1 METVRREPDDLLQEM
16 REKSRSERIIP
27 VGDFFDNLQGS
38 YYNESILGRMNQDS
52 QSLIRNFS
60 IIAHIDHGKSTLADR
75 FLEATGAITARE
87 FREQI
92 LDAMDLERERGITI
106 KAHAVAIRY
115 QAKDGKTY
123 ALHLIDTPGHVD
135 FTYEVSRSLAAC
147 EGALLLVDAT
157 QGVQAQT
164 IANVNL
170 AMANHLTIIPV
181 INKIDLASA
190 DVEGTTHQISE
201 ILALDASDA
210 MRVSAKEGRGVNEV
224 LEAIVSR
231 IPPPSG
237 DPGKP
242 LKALIFDS
250 WFDNYQGVIVLTRI
264 VDGAVKPGMK
274 IKVMSND
281 RTFEV
286 MEVGQFTPKRT
297 KTGQLL
303 TGEVGYLCANMK
315 EVADVKIGDT
325 ITDAG
330 HSTDQP
336 FPGYKEVKPL
346 VFCGLYSTDTAKYED
361 LRDALLKLRLN
372 DSSFV
377 YEPETSLALGFGF
390 RCGFLGLLHMEIIQE
405 RLEREYELTLI
416 TTAPT
421 VVYRIMTTK
430 GEVLEIDN
438 PAKLPPPGSIEVFEE
453 PYILATLIAPERY
466 AGSLIQLCQERRGV
480 QRSMQYLDPTR
491 VMVTYELPLNEV
503 ILDFFDKLKSKT
515 QGYASLDY
523 ELLGYRESELVKLDI
538 LLNGEAIDA
547 LSFITHRDRSYQRGR
562 QLAEKMKELIPKQM
576 FEIAIQAAIGNKVI
590 ARETIGALKKNVTAK
605 CYGGDISRKRKLW
618 EKQKEGKKRMKSVG
632 KVEVPQE
639 AFLAILKVG
648 EE

>member
-1 METVRREPDDLLQEM
+1 MGQDL
-16 REKSRSERIIP
+16 
-27 VGDFFDNLQGS
+27 
-38 YYNESILGRMNQDS
+38 

-75 FLEATGAITARE
+75 FLEATGAVTARE
-87 FREQI
+87 AKEQI

-115 QAKDGKTY
+115 QAKDGKSY
-123 ALHLIDTPGHVD
+123 LLHLIDTPAHVD

-147 EGALLLVDAT
+147 EGSLLLVDAT

-170 AMANHLTIIPV
+170 AMANHHSIIPV

-190 DVEGTTHQISE
+190 DVDGTKQQISE
-201 ILALDASDA
+201 VLTLDASDA
-210 MRVSAKEGRGVNEV
+210 MLVSAKEGLGVPEV
-224 LEAIVSR
+224 LEAIVTR

-237 DPGKP
+237 DPARP

-264 VDGAVKPGMK
+264 VDGAVRPGMK

-281 RTFEV
+281 RLFEV
-286 MEVGQFTPKRT
+286 TEVGQFTPKRT
-297 KTGQLL
+297 KGTQLA

-325 ITDAG
+325 LTDA
-330 HSTDQP
+330 SKPTEQA

-346 VFCGLYSTDTAKYED
+346 VFCGLYSTDTARYED

-372 DSSFV
+372 DSSFI

-405 RLEREYELTLI
+405 RLEREYGLTLI

-421 VVYRIMTTK
+421 VIYRVLTTK
-430 GEVLEIDN
+430 GDVLEVNN
-438 PAKLPPPGSIEVFEE
+438 PADLPEPSAIASFEE
-453 PYILATLIAPERY
+453 PFILATLISPERY
-466 AGSLIQLCQERRGV
+466 VGALLQLCQERRGI
-480 QRSMQYLDPTR
+480 QRSLHYLDPTR
-491 VMVTYELPLNEV
+491 VMISYELPLNEV
-503 ILDFFDKLKSKT
+503 ILDFYDKLKSKT
-515 QGYASLDY
+515 HGYASLDY
-523 ELLGYRESELVKLDI
+523 ELLGYRESDLVRLDI
-538 LLNGEAIDA
+538 LLNGEPVDA
-547 LSFITHRDRSYQRGR
+547 LSFITHKDRAYQRGR
-562 QLAEKMKELIPKQM
+562 QVAEKMKELIPKQM
-576 FEIAIQAAIGNKVI
+576 FEIAIQAAIGNKIV
-590 ARETIGALKKNVTAK
+590 ARETIGAIKKNVTAK

-618 EKQKEGKKRMKSVG
+618 EKQKEGKKRMKAVG
-632 KVEVPQE
+632 RVEVPQE
-639 AFLAILKVG
+639 AFLSILKVSD
-648 EE
+648 E

>member
-1 METVRREPDDLLQEM
+1 M
-16 REKSRSERIIP
+16 
-27 VGDFFDNLQGS
+27 
-38 YYNESILGRMNQDS
+38 

-75 FLEATGAITARE
+75 LLDATGAVTARE
-87 FREQI
+87 AKDQI

-115 QAKDGKTY
+115 KAKDGKTY

-135 FTYEVSRSLAAC
+135 FTYEVSRSLTAC

-190 DVEGTTHQISE
+190 DVEGTKHSISE
-201 ILALDASDA
+201 VLQLDASDA
-210 MRVSAKEGRGVNEV
+210 LPISAKEGKGVPEV
-224 LEAIVSR
+224 LEAIIER
-231 IPPPSG
+231 IHPPYG
-237 DPGKP
+237 DPHAT
-242 LKALIFDS
+242 LEALSFDS
-250 WFDNYQGVIVLTRI
+250 WFDNYQGVIVLTRV
-264 VDGAVKPGMK
+264 VDGAVRPGMK
-274 IKVMSND
+274 IQVLSNE

-286 MEVGQFTPKRT
+286 MEVGKLTPKRT
-297 KTGQLL
+297 KTSQLL
-303 TGEVGYLCANMK
+303 TGEVGYLCANMR

-325 ITDAG
+325 LTDAVQPT
-330 HSTDQP
+330 STP

-361 LRDALLKLRLN
+361 LRDALVKLRLN

-405 RLEREYELTLI
+405 RLEREYGLTLI

-421 VVYRIMTTK
+421 VVYRVLTTK
-430 GEVLEIDN
+430 GDVLEIDN
-438 PAKLPPPGSIEVFEE
+438 PAKLPPPSSIESFEE
-453 PYILATLIAPERY
+453 PFILATVITPERY
-466 AGSLIQLCQERRGV
+466 MGAILQLCQERRGI
-480 QRSMQYLDPTR
+480 QRDMHFLDPTR
-491 VMVTYELPLNEV
+491 VVISYEMPLNEV
-503 ILDFFDKLKSKT
+503 ILDFYDKLKSRT

-523 ELLGYRESELVKLDI
+523 ELLGYRESDLVKLDI
-538 LLNGEAIDA
+538 LLNGEAVDA
-547 LSFITHRDRSYQRGR
+547 LSFITHRERSVHRGR
-562 QLAEKMKELIPKQM
+562 QMAEKMKELIPRQM
-576 FEIAIQAAIGNKVI
+576 FEIAIQAAIGTKII
-590 ARETIGALKKNVTAK
+590 ARETIGAMKKNVIAK
-605 CYGGDISRKRKLW
+605 CYGGDITRKRKLL

-632 KVEVPQE
+632 SVEVPQE
-639 AFLAILKVG
+639 AFLALLKVG